1 MSDIRL
7 RFEQVSAGYGHEVAA
22 SEIDGDVFAGDALG
36 IIGPNGA
43 GKTTLM
49 QTIVGL
55 VAVLQGKVTVL
66 GGDANVTRKNVA
78 YVQQAAALDRSFPVS
93 VLDVVLM
100 GRYRRMGWAR
110 RPQHVDRVEALTALK
125 EVDME
130 DRARE
135 HFGLLSGGQ
144 RQRVLLARA
153 LAQQSQLLLLDEPF
167 NGVDKT
173 TVEISLGVI
182 SRLRERGVAIVMST
196 HDLDVARAVCNKV
209 LLMNGKQF
217 GFGPIASTL
226 TPELLSKTFGAKS
239 MVWNDAG
246 SVVTT
251 G

>member
-1 MSDIRL
+1 MADVRV
-7 RFEQVSAGYGHEVAA
+7 RFEKLSAGYGSEAA
-22 SEIDGDVFAGDALG
+22 AVDIDGEVLAGDALG

-49 QTIVGL
+49 RTIVGL
-55 VAVLQGKVTVL
+55 VDVLDGTLTVL
-66 GGDANVTRKNVA
+66 GGDATVTRRDIA

-100 GRYRRMGWAR
+100 GRYRRLGWFR
-110 RPQHVDRVEALTALK
+110 RPHSSDRKAAMAALE
-125 EVDME
+125 EVDIAS
-130 DRARE
+130 RAHD

-153 LAQQSQLLLLDEPF
+153 LAQQSQILLLDEPF

-173 TVEISLGVI
+173 TVEISLNVI
-182 SRLRERGVAIVMST
+182 RKLREAGVSVVMST

-209 LLMNGKQF
+209 LLMNSKQF
-217 GFGPIASTL
+217 GFGPIESTL
-226 TPELLSKTFGAKS
+226 TPELLGKTFGAKS